1 LQRQNADSQLTP
13 LLEGELPD
21 NLSGVDATDAGLAAI
36 LDQRNFFTFRG
47 VGLREQSAAELIDM
61 DTIVRSDESTALSAV
76 SWPAIFAGGVV
87 TAALTLMLLAL
98 GTGLGLYVISPWSSS
113 SISTTHAAMAA
124 GIYLLVVAVLSS
136 AVGGYLAGRLRAR
149 WISVAIHEVYFRDTA
164 HGLLSW
170 ALATVVSA
178 AFLGGAATS
187 IVGSAAS
194 GGGSSAPAER
204 LAIAADRLLRP
215 DYGALTRGDVVA
227 RPGAALGRDISG
239 DRADV
244 LRLLNASLRSRTDID
259 GADRAYLV
267 QLVAARS
274 GLSAADADARVSEV
288 LTQLKAAADTA
299 RRVSAQLAL
308 WLAAS
313 MLLGA
318 LAASLAATEGGGLR
332 EGTWTYKR
340 I

>member
-1 LQRQNADSQLTP
+1 
-13 LLEGELPD
+13 
-21 NLSGVDATDAGLAAI
+21 
-36 LDQRNFFTFRG
+36 
-47 VGLREQSAAELIDM
+47 M
-61 DTIVRSDESTALSAV
+61 DTIVRGDESALSAV
-76 SWPAIFAGGVV
+76 SWPAILAGGVV
-87 TAALTLMLLAL
+87 TAALTLTLLAL
-98 GTGLGLYVISPWSSS
+98 GTGLGLYVMSPWSSS
-113 SISTTHAAMAA
+113 SISTTYAAMAA
-124 GIYLLVVAVLSS
+124 GIYMLVVAVLSS

-149 WISVAIHEVYFRDTA
+149 WISATTHEVYFRDTA

-170 ALATVVSA
+170 AIATVVSA
-178 AFLGGAATS
+178 AFLGAAATS

-194 GGGSSAPAER
+194 GAASGAPAER
-204 LAIAADRLLRP
+204 VAIAADHLLRP
-215 DYGALTRGDVVA
+215 DYGALTRGDVVV
-227 RPGAALGRDISG
+227 RPGAALGRDIAG

-244 LRLLNASLRSRTDID
+244 VRLLSASLRTRTDVAS
-259 GADRAYLV
+259 ADRAYLV

-288 LTQLKAAADTA
+288 LTQLKTAADTA
-299 RRVSAQLAL
+299 RHVSAQLAL

-332 EGTWTYKR
+332 EGTWTYER

>member
-1 LQRQNADSQLTP
+1 
-13 LLEGELPD
+13 
-21 NLSGVDATDAGLAAI
+21 
-36 LDQRNFFTFRG
+36 
-47 VGLREQSAAELIDM
+47 
-61 DTIVRSDESTALSAV
+61 
-76 SWPAIFAGGVV
+76 
-87 TAALTLMLLAL
+87 
-98 GTGLGLYVISPWSSS
+98 
-113 SISTTHAAMAA
+113 
-124 GIYLLVVAVLSS
+124 
-136 AVGGYLAGRLRAR
+136 
-149 WISVAIHEVYFRDTA
+149 
-164 HGLLSW
+164 
-170 ALATVVSA
+170 VSA

-267 QLVAARS
+267 QLVSARS